1 MIDVKTRRTY
11 YQALLDRNSE
21 FDGVVY
27 FGIRTTGIFCR
38 AVCTARKPKF
48 ENCEFFRGAQEALLA
63 GYRPCKRCQPMS
75 LPDESSPVVKQ
86 LVEAIEREPE
96 KRWADQDF
104 QDLGV
109 DSSTARRQFKKR
121 FGMTFVAYARARRMG
136 LAMQTIRNG
145 SSVIQAQIEA
155 GYESGSGFRD
165 AFSKFLGAPP
175 KGFQGQVLKSDW
187 IDTPLGPM
195 LAVASDGDDE
205 DTEKRRGD
213 LAVGGFDGVGRPA
226 PNRGEVRRPAPN
238 KAANRGAL
246 YLLEFTD
253 RRGLERNIER
263 LRLRTKM
270 AIVPGQNEILRSIRQ
285 ELKLYFQDGSLVFTT
300 PVAMFGTEFQRSV
313 WQELCRI
320 PAGETRSYS
329 EQARKI
335 GSPDSV
341 RAVAR
346 ANGANQTAIIVPCH
360 RVIGAD
366 GNLTGYAGGLPRKQW
381 LIDHER
387 K

>member
-48 ENCEFFRGAQEALLA
+48 ENCEFFPGAQEALLA

-75 LPDESSPVVKQ
+75 LPDESSPVVKR
-86 LVEAIEREPE
+86 LVEAVEREPE
-96 KRWADQDF
+96 KRWTDQDF

-109 DSSTARRQFKKR
+109 DSSTVRRQFKKR

-145 SSVIQAQIEA
+145 RSVIHAQMEA

-175 KGFQGQVLKSDW
+175 KGFQGQVLRSDW

-205 DTEKRRGD
+205 GGGISEERRGD
-213 LAVGGFDGVGRPA
+213 LAVGGFGGVGRPA
-226 PNRGEVRRPAPN
+226 PN
-238 KAANRGAL
+238 KDANRGAL

-270 AIVPGQNEILRSIRQ
+270 AIVPGQSEILRSIRQ

-313 WQELCRI
+313 WQELCQI

-329 EQARKI
+329 EQAGKI

-366 GNLTGYAGGLPRKQW
+366 GNLTGYAGGLARKQW
-381 LIDHER
+381 LIGHER
-387 K
+387 KGAR

>member
-1 MIDVKTRRTY
+1 MFDVTTRRRY

-21 FDGVVY
+21 YDGVVY

-48 ENCEFFRGAQEALLA
+48 ENCEFFYNAQEALLA
-63 GYRPCKRCQPMS
+63 GYRPCKRCLPMS
-75 LPDESSPVVKQ
+75 LPDEPSPLVRQ
-86 LVEAIEREPE
+86 LVEAIESAPE
-96 KRWADQDF
+96 KRWTNQDF
-104 QDLGV
+104 HELGV
-109 DSSTARRQFKKR
+109 DSSTVRRQFKKR

-136 LAMQTIRNG
+136 SALQTIRNG
-145 SSVIQAQIEA
+145 SSIIDAQLEA

-165 AFSKFLGAPP
+165 AFSKFLGVPP

-195 LAVASDGDDE
+195 LAVASDE
-205 DTEKRRGD
+205 E
-213 LAVGGFDGVGRPA
+213 
-226 PNRGEVRRPAPN
+226 
-238 KAANRGAL
+238 L

-270 AIVPGQNEILRSIRQ
+270 AIVPGQNEILCLIRK
-285 ELKLYFQDGSLVFTT
+285 ELKQYFQDGSRKFTT
-300 PVAMFGTEFQRSV
+300 PVAMLGTEFQKSV

-320 PAGETRSYS
+320 PSGETRSYS
-329 EQARKI
+329 EQARRI

-341 RAVAR
+341 RAVAH

-360 RVIGAD
+360 RVVGFNGD
-366 GNLTGYAGGLPRKQW
+366 LTGYAGGLAHKQW